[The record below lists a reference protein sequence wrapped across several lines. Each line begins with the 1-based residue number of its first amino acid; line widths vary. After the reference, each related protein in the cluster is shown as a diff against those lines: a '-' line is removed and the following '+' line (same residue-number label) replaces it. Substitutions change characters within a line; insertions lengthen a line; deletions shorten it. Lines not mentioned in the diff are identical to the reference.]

1 MTKSKTRQE
10 GIQYLSFTYYL
21 CEKNMLIDT
30 HAHLYS
36 EDFDDD
42 RDLIISNAIEA
53 GVKKIVLPNI
63 DEKSIGSMLA
73 LRNAYPG
80 ICYPLMGLH
89 PTSVGKNYKEQ
100 LLLVQTW
107 LEKETFYGIGEIG
120 IDLYWDKTY
129 LHEQQEA
136 FRTQLGM
143 ARAMHLPVVIHV
155 RNSFDEVYSILSEEQ
170 DGNLKGVFH
179 CFSGSEN
186 EAQKITDIGF
196 YMGIGGVVTFKNSNL
211 PEVLKKVNINHLL
224 LETDAPYLAPMPHR
238 GRRNES
244 AYLLHIADKLA
255 GIYETTSKEVEQ
267 ITTANAKMLF
277 GI

>member
-1 MTKSKTRQE
+1 
-10 GIQYLSFTYYL
+10 
-21 CEKNMLIDT
+21 MLIDT

-42 RDLIISNAIEA
+42 RDAIIRNATEA

-63 DEKSIGSMLA
+63 DEKSIDSMLA
-73 LRNAYPG
+73 LKDAYPD

-100 LLLVQTW
+100 LMLVQTW

-129 LHEQQEA
+129 LQEQQEA

-143 ARAMHLPVVIHV
+143 ARSMQQPVVIHV
-155 RNSFDEVYSILSEEQ
+155 RNSFDEVYSILSKEQ
-170 DGNLKGVFH
+170 DGNMKGVFH
-179 CFSGSEN
+179 CFSGSED
-186 EAQKITDIGF
+186 EAQKIIDIGF

-211 PEVLKKVNINHLL
+211 PEVLKKVSINHLL

-255 GIYETTSKEVEQ
+255 GIYETTPKEVEE

>member
-1 MTKSKTRQE
+1 
-10 GIQYLSFTYYL
+10 
-21 CEKNMLIDT
+21 MLIDT

-36 EDFDDD
+36 EDFNDD
-42 RDLIISNAIEA
+42 RDVIIRNAIDA

-73 LRNAYPG
+73 LKDAYPD

-100 LLLVQTW
+100 LLLVHTW

-143 ARAMHLPVVIHV
+143 ARAMHQPVVIHV

-170 DGNLKGVFH
+170 DGNMKGVFH

-186 EAQKITDIGF
+186 EAQKIIDIGF

-211 PEVLKKVNINHLL
+211 PEVLKKVDIRHLL

-255 GIYETTSKEVEQ
+255 GIYETTSMEVAQ

>member
-1 MTKSKTRQE
+1 
-10 GIQYLSFTYYL
+10 
-21 CEKNMLIDT
+21 MLIDT

-42 RDLIISNAIEA
+42 RDAIIRNAIEA
-53 GVKKIVLPNI
+53 DVKKIVLPNI

-73 LRNAYPG
+73 LRNAYPD

-100 LLLVQTW
+100 LMLVQTW

-129 LHEQQEA
+129 LQEQQEA

-143 ARAMHLPVVIHV
+143 ARAMHQPVVIHV

-186 EAQKITDIGF
+186 EAQKIIDIGF
-196 YMGIGGVVTFKNSNL
+196 YLGIGGVVTFKNSNL
-211 PEVLKKVNINHLL
+211 PEILKKVSINHLL

-244 AYLLHIADKLA
+244 AYLFYIADKLA
-255 GIYETTSKEVEQ
+255 GIYETTPKEVEE
-267 ITTANAKMLF
+267 ITTANAKILF